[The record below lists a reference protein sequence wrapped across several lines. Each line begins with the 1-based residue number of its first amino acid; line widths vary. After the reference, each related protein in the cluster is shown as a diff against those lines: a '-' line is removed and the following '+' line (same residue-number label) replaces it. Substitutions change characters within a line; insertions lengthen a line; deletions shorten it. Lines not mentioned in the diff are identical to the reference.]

1 MANNEEFGFTF
12 CSVLRSDKLYVAGVA
27 VELEDQD
34 VHHAIMFELQEDGWE
49 RWSFEHRLA
58 GITSYDSAGVA
69 KLMTVGI
76 DGFVETADFDGAD
89 EERIGEHEPDGGP
102 SLLRPLRCVRVIG
115 KHIYVAGAQRQ
126 VYRRTLSSTD
136 WQRADHGVY
145 IPRSSLEVGSLH
157 DIDGGDESWL
167 VAVGLSG
174 EIWLSVNQTWHPL
187 DSPTN
192 IRLEAVRHLGGTRYI
207 TGGAQGTLILGDGET
222 LQVLEQDLTTETFS
236 SIERAFD
243 SIFLCTDQGNLF
255 RLDGDVLSPVDS
267 GLPPSSGGGF
277 LSYGDGVLLFT
288 TDFHVMVFDGNTWT
302 ELDPV

>member
-1 MANNEEFGFTF
+1 MANNQEFGFTF
-12 CSVLRSDKLYVAGVA
+12 CSVLHRDKLYVAGVA

-34 VHHAIMFELQEDGWE
+34 VHHAILFESQDESWD

-58 GITSYDSAGVA
+58 GITSYDSRGVA

-102 SLLRPLRCVRVIG
+102 NLLRPLRCVRIVG
-115 KHIYVAGAQRQ
+115 SHVYVAGAQRQ
-126 VYRRTLSSTD
+126 VFRRHLDSSD
-136 WQRADHGVY
+136 WQRVDQGVY
-145 IPRSSLEVGSLH
+145 IPRSSLDVGSLH
-157 DIDGGDESWL
+157 DIDGASEAWL

-174 EIWLSVNQTWHPL
+174 EIWLCVDEVWSQL

-192 IRLEAVRHLGGTRYI
+192 IRLEAVRHLGGTRFI
-207 TGGAQGTLILGDGET
+207 TGGAQGTLILGDAGA
-222 LQVLEQDLTTETFS
+222 LNVVEQDLTTETFS

-243 SIFLCTDQGNLF
+243 TLFLCTDQGNLF
-255 RLDGDVLSPVDS
+255 RLDNDVLTAVDC

-288 TDFHVMVFDGNTWT
+288 TDFHVMVFDGNAWS
-302 ELDPV
+302 ERDPV